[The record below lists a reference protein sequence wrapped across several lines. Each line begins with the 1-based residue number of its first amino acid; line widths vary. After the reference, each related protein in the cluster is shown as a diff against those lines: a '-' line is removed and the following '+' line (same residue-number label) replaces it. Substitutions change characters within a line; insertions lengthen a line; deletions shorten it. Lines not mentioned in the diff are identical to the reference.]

1 MSLLYRRV
9 DRLLSASAEE
19 RLEEGDYLL
28 VERGGMPG
36 RGDLV
41 LVRVNGMERVCRWR
55 DGIDGEVV
63 GVVIGIRKRL

>member
-9 DRLLSASAEE
+9 DRLLSTSEE
-19 RLEEGDYLL
+19 GGLEVGDYLL
-28 VERGGMPG
+28 IEGGGIPK

-41 LVRVNGMERVCRWR
+41 LIRVDGVERVCRWDDR
-55 DGIDGEVV
+55 VDGEVV